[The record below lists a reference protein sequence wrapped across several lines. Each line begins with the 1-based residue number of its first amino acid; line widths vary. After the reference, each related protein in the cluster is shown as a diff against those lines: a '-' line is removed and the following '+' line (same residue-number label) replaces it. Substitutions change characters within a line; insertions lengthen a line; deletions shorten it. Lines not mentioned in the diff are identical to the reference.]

1 MVTGSGYAAPMVSGN
16 GSGAAG
22 SSQIAKSR
30 PTAVESC
37 HIYWELIMYD
47 FDLKKFFQVIYN
59 HYEIDAGRKS
69 LSSPDPGEIC
79 VPVQRRI

>member
-1 MVTGSGYAAPMVSGN
+1 LVTTKLLRTDPTKLGAIRFLNADLGY
-16 GSGAAG
+16 
-22 SSQIAKSR
+22 R
-30 PTAVESC
+30 CWEF